1 MATDNKKK
9 KAGLKGKGSP
19 VDKIAAALGSA
30 SKGGKPAWLEK
41 TEGIF
46 AEEEQEEKR
55 VEEARD
61 NVPINVVH
69 IHGVLKRVGLSLKP
83 IHFPEE
89 LMARLTTMAP
99 GPYSTSA
106 IALIDWALDQIAS
119 QRLVLDLDIS
129 KFNKE

>member
-9 KAGLKGKGSP
+9 TTGAKGKGSP
-19 VDKIAAALGSA
+19 VEAALASA
-30 SKGGKPAWLEK
+30 GKGGKPAWLVK
-41 TEGIF
+41 TQGIF

-55 VEEARD
+55 VEKARD
-61 NVPINVVH
+61 NVPANVVH

-89 LMARLTTMAP
+89 LMDRLTTMAP

-119 QRLVLDLDIS
+119 QHLTLNLDIS
-129 KFNKE
+129 KFNKDKE

>member
-9 KAGLKGKGSP
+9 AAVTKRKGSP
-19 VDKIAAALGSA
+19 VEAALATAG
-30 SKGGKPAWLEK
+30 KGGKPSWLEK

-55 VEEARD
+55 IEAARD
-61 NVPINVVH
+61 NVPANVVH

-89 LMARLTTMAP
+89 LMDRLITMAP

-106 IALIDWALDQIAS
+106 IALIDWALDEIVA
-119 QRLVLDLDIS
+119 RNLVLDLDIS